1 MGKWR
6 HLETPVTQ
14 PKSERPHKVTESPKK
29 SRSPH
34 CTDSITE
41 DCQTSIGINIGTKTV
56 QQELYGM
63 GFNGRVAAC
72 KPHITKYNSNDQKEW
87 SKGHC
92 YWTLEQWKC
101 L

>member
-1 MGKWR
+1 
-6 HLETPVTQ
+6 
-14 PKSERPHKVTESPKK
+14 
-29 SRSPH
+29 
-34 CTDSITE
+34 
-41 DCQTSIGINIGTKTV
+41 
-56 QQELYGM
+56 M

-101 L
+101 LQVNNQKSNSAVIVKLCALQTSVYYYDNKMIQ